1 MELKLNVYNDYDE
14 IVKTYKK
21 DSYLIKMG
29 FLKKFIKTIDIEKL
43 SKTLSAV
50 NSFDNNIIL
59 MKMGTSIV
67 TESYEIIQDLMKQV
81 FKGLTEEEYENV
93 PVKDIAKVLIDLIK
107 YTVETISVLGVD
119 EKN

>member
-50 NSFDNNIIL
+50 NSFDNNIMTLSGIVFLISIL
-59 MKMGTSIV
+59 FLFIK
-67 TESYEIIQDLMKQV
+67 L
-81 FKGLTEEEYENV
+81 FKYFFYYHN
-93 PVKDIAKVLIDLIK
+93 KK
-107 YTVETISVLGVD
+107 
-119 EKN
+119 